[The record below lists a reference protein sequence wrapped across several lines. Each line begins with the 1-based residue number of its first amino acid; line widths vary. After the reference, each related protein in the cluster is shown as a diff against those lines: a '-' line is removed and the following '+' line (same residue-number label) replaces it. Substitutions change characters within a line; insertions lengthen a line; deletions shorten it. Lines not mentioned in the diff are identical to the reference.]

1 METGAHRALK
11 DIAVA
16 YLRSLGCSI
25 VAREVACPLS
35 KWRLDV
41 AAYWDTLPL
50 DQPAHDVG
58 LDSAARVRARST
70 RIQPR
75 TVIIE
80 CKQSRADF
88 LSDRDRADELMRRR
102 ERLLARRTEL
112 EDSHV
117 KPTEPELRE
126 SRGYL
131 FDSMESW
138 DFSRSRSP
146 SHKALSRELRRL
158 DRRLHGHTKFF
169 MLARYRLAD
178 RLYVLAPPRVV
189 KPRELPRGWGLL
201 EVSPASIEQAEDGV
215 IDPSACVAVRRS
227 EAEPSRDARRS
238 TLLRNIA
245 AAATRD
251 AERARRPEVRV
262 ASA

>member
-1 METGAHRALK
+1 METDSHKALK

-50 DQPAHDVG
+50 DRSTREVG
-58 LDSAARVRARST
+58 FDDSDRLRKRST
-70 RIQPR
+70 RIKPR

-80 CKQSRADF
+80 CKQSRGDF
-88 LSDRDRADELMRRR
+88 VSDRDRADELVRRR
-102 ERLLARRTEL
+102 DRLLARRAEL
-112 EDSHV
+112 EVSHV
-117 KPTEPELRE
+117 KLTEPELRE

-138 DFSRSRSP
+138 DFSRTRSP
-146 SHKALSRELRRL
+146 SHKALSRELRRI

-178 RLYVLAPPRVV
+178 RLYVLAPQRVV

-201 EVSPASIEQAEDGV
+201 EVPPRAMEAAINGEF
-215 IDPSACVAVRRS
+215 DPSRCVAVRRS
-227 EAEPSRDARRS
+227 EAEPSREVRRA

-251 AERARRPEVRV
+251 AERSRARNVRAGTV
-262 ASA
+262 